1 MVMMMMMKL
10 RDLNPKLVSNT
21 SFGHLLVILLF
32 DNVLYKKSEPIHYMT
47 SCLLGKCSMR
57 LVLYTIETMDE
68 IGVIPL

>member
-32 DNVLYKKSEPIHYMT
+32 DNVL
-47 SCLLGKCSMR
+47 
-57 LVLYTIETMDE
+57 
-68 IGVIPL
+68 